1 MSSLVDNTLNDRI
14 DEMLAASVSS
24 GSEPEGFSVRLMPR
38 RPVFPWLTAAIV
50 VVVFSV
56 MGYFVAR
63 WLGEQDL
70 GSVDYAAVFS
80 VETLGGLLR
89 GVHCGQPVFCL
100 AIVLGLAGAVAAFLP
115 EKQQMLKYF
124 Q

>member
-1 MSSLVDNTLNDRI
+1 MNSLVDNRLDRRI
-14 DEMLAASVSS
+14 EEMLTASVST

-50 VVVFSV
+50 VAVFSGL
-56 MGYFVAR
+56 GYLMAR
-63 WLGEQDL
+63 WFGGQDL

-80 VETLGGLLR
+80 VETLGRLLS
-89 GVHCGQPVFCL
+89 GVHCSQPVFCL
-100 AIVLGLAGAVAAFLP
+100 AIVLGLVGAVAAFLP
-115 EKQQMLKYF
+115 EKRQILKYF